1 MTEPKILEED
11 ESNQETNYITLPS
24 IPILSQKLRREL
36 KKHNINTAFKSG
48 HNISSLL
55 NKGKDKVPRNLQKGV
70 YKIPCSCG
78 KFYVG
83 RTQQILENRLQQHKN
98 AKDCALKQN
107 KTPETFESAVAE
119 HLYNFPHHSILFDQ
133 TKIVDTSVGLLQS
146 FREIIEIKKIIYGG
160 ISINRDEGDFR
171 INSIYNSLI
180 KKQVKF
186 STSTIFDNSSDTNDD
201 LADKGQTG
209 LNAGKGKRTAAKLA
223 SKRICSIYNS
233 NIG

>member
-1 MTEPKILEED
+1 MEPEILEED
-11 ESNQETNYITLPS
+11 GSNQETNYITLS
-24 IPILSQKLRREL
+24 FIPILSQKLRREL

-55 NKGKDKVPRNLQKGV
+55 NKGKDKIPRNLQKGV

-83 RTQQILENRLQQHKN
+83 RTQQTLENRLQQHKN
-98 AKDCALKQN
+98 AIDCALKQN

-160 ISINRDEGDFR
+160 TSINRDEGEFG

-180 KKQVKF
+180 KMQARY
-186 STSTIFDNSSDTNDD
+186 STNTDFNNISETKDD
-201 LADKGQTG
+201 LANKGQNG
-209 LNAGKGKRTAAKLA
+209 LNDEKSKRTAAKLA
-223 SKRICSIYNS
+223 TKRIHSIYNS
-233 NIG
+233 